1 MSMKTSQ
8 ILKFTDSWETQK
20 SKYLENKSN
29 FFIWK
34 KNHSLHIKG
43 YIMAKNS
50 HLKKDLDN

>member
-1 MSMKTSQ
+1 MKTSQ